1 MQTFLLSRSHV
12 LDTVLLCF
20 AVIRAAPAAQEVPRL
35 RVQSQVPPPHP
46 PPPEQHRL
54 HRYTA
59 MRTLSVSANPQQQ
72 LLGRSGSGQLGTED
86 RGLRPCSEFGSGGTD
101 GGATGGRG
109 GRQDS
114 MKKPLVLLSVR
125 GDQAAWNQSGSS

>member
-35 RVQSQVPPPHP
+35 RVQRQVPPPIP
-46 PPPEQHRL
+46 RL
-54 HRYTA
+54 RSSTTYTA

-125 GDQAAWNQSGSS
+125 GNQAAWNQSGSS